1 MKLVQRSFLTSKPA
15 AKQQQT
21 RHISSSCH
29 NQQSNKGRESNEG
42 NNDKQDNDND
52 KKMQSML
59 AKALIWMF
67 TGYMLVTLVALMFP
81 SGNQPEVVR
90 YSTFYHKI
98 FYFESA
104 ILNFVLF

>member
-1 MKLVQRSFLTSKPA
+1 MKLVQRSFLAPNSTFFHS
-15 AKQQQT
+15 KQQQA

-29 NQQSNKGRESNEG
+29 NQQSNKDRESNEG

-59 AKALIWMF
+59 AKAMIWMF
-67 TGYMLVTLVALMFP
+67 TGYMLVTLIGLMFP

-90 YSTFYHKI
+90 YRTCNLLI
-98 FYFESA
+98 F
-104 ILNFVLF
+104 